1 MVYTPDELLI
11 KTDDLKG
18 MHEHSGHYEY
28 RDRVRSIMNGGSNG
42 IAALLGESAK
52 IMTLTYLSM
61 ALLGIS

>member
-42 IAALLGESAK
+42 IAALLGETKSYK
-52 IMTLTYLSM
+52 LWS
-61 ALLGIS
+61 